1 MALLP
6 LRGGHYHGR
15 SMTGQVPIGPISG
28 FPEWLPELRIAEQRL
43 TAQIREQYELFGFAP
58 ISTPAVERMDVLLAK
73 GGIQRQIYT
82 LGRAAEDA
90 DETSLGLH
98 FDLTV
103 PLARYVAQ
111 HGDQLT
117 FPFRRYQI
125 QRVWR
130 GERAQ
135 RGRFREFTQCD
146 ADIVGSGS
154 LDLVHDA
161 ELAVLINAVFD
172 RLGIG
177 DFVVRISNR
186 KILVNLCAAHDL
198 DARRTAEA
206 LRIVDKGGIGQP
218 EATARALEDCGF
230 GAELAGAV
238 ADLLVSEDL
247 DEAAEVL
254 AKAGAAAEGIAE
266 LRTVVDACAQLGMP
280 AGRLACDLAIA
291 RGLDYYT
298 GTVYETFVRGN
309 EGWGSVCSGGRYD
322 DLASYFT
329 TRRHPGVGISIG
341 LTRLFDLLV
350 QSGRAQAGAS
360 TPARVLVTMLD
371 RDRFFARYLDLARAL
386 REAGIPTD
394 VYLQPDALRD
404 QLAYAA
410 AKGFDYAVIAGQ
422 REFDAGTVALRDLRT
437 RAQEQ
442 VPIASLPARVG

>member
-1 MALLP
+1 
-6 LRGGHYHGR
+6 
-15 SMTGQVPIGPISG
+15 MTETVPVGPISG

-43 TAQIREQYELFGFAP
+43 IGVIREQYELFGFAP

-82 LGRAAEDA
+82 LGRAAEDT
-90 DETSLGLH
+90 DETALGLH

-125 QRVWR
+125 QKVWR

-135 RGRFREFTQCD
+135 RGRFREFYQCD

-154 LDLVHDA
+154 LDPVYDA
-161 ELAVLINAVFD
+161 ELAVLINAVFA
-172 RLGIG
+172 RLGVG
-177 DFVVRISNR
+177 DFVVHISNR
-186 KILVNLCAAHDL
+186 KILQALCAAHGL
-198 DARRTAEA
+198 DAGRTAEA

-218 EATARALEDCGF
+218 EATARALADNGF

-238 ADLLVSEDL
+238 ADLLAGENL

-254 AKAGAAAEGIAE
+254 TKAGAATDGITE
-266 LRTVVDACAQLGMP
+266 LRAVVDACTQLGMP
-280 AGRLACDLAIA
+280 AHRLICDLAIA

-298 GTVYETFVRGN
+298 GTVYETFVRGH
-309 EGWGSVCSGGRYD
+309 ERWGSVCSGGRYD
-322 DLASYFT
+322 DLASFFT
-329 TRRHPGVGISIG
+329 KRTHPGVGISIG
-341 LTRLFDLLV
+341 LTRLLDLLV
-350 QSGRAQAGAS
+350 QSGHVHAEAS

-371 RDRFFARYLDLARAL
+371 RERFFARYLDLARQL
-386 REAGIPTD
+386 REAGVPTD

-410 AKGFDYAVIAGQ
+410 AKGFAYAIIAGE
-422 REFDAGTVALRDLRT
+422 REFTTGTVALRNLRT

-442 VPIASLPARVG
+442 VPIESLPQRVLAG

>member
-1 MALLP
+1 MA
-6 LRGGHYHGR
+6 
-15 SMTGQVPIGPISG
+15 GQISIGPISG

-43 TAQIREQYELFGFAP
+43 AATIREQYELFGFAP
-58 ISTPAVERMDVLLAK
+58 IATPAVERMDVLLAK
-73 GGIQRQIYT
+73 GGIPRQIYT
-82 LGRAAEDA
+82 LGRAAEDT

-103 PLARYVAQ
+103 PLARYIAQ

-125 QRVWR
+125 QSVWR

-161 ELAVLINAVFD
+161 ELAVLINAVFE
-172 RLGIG
+172 RLGVG

-186 KILVNLCAAHDL
+186 KILASLCAAHGL
-198 DARRTAEA
+198 DAGQTAEA
-206 LRIVDKGGIGQP
+206 LRIIDKGGIGQP
-218 EATARALEDCGF
+218 EATGRALADSGF
-230 GAELAGAV
+230 GTDLAGEV
-238 ADLLVSEDL
+238 ADLLACQGL
-247 DEAAEVL
+247 DEAAGVL
-254 AKAGAAAEGIAE
+254 AKAGAATEGIDQLSA
-266 LRTVVDACAQLGMP
+266 VVDASAKLGMP
-280 AGRLACDLAIA
+280 ADRLVCDLAIA

-309 EGWGSVCSGGRYD
+309 ESWGSVCSGGRYD

-329 TRRHPGVGISIG
+329 KRAHPGVGISIG
-341 LTRLFDLLV
+341 LTRLLDLLV
-350 QSGRAQAGAS
+350 QSGRVQAGAS

-394 VYLQPDALRD
+394 LYLQPDALRD

-410 AKGFDYAVIAGQ
+410 AKGFAYAVIAGQ
-422 REFDAGTVALRDLRT
+422 REFDAGMVALRDLRT

-442 VPIASLPARVG
+442 VPIDSLPARVG

>member
-1 MALLP
+1 MAE
-6 LRGGHYHGR
+6 
-15 SMTGQVPIGPISG
+15 QVSVGPISG
-28 FPEWLPELRIAEQRL
+28 FPEWLPELRLAEQRL
-43 TAQIREQYELFGFAP
+43 IGAIREQYELFGFAP
-58 ISTPAVERMDVLLAK
+58 IATPAVERMEVLLAK

-90 DETSLGLH
+90 DETALGLH

-111 HGDQLT
+111 HGEQLV

-125 QRVWR
+125 QKVWR

-135 RGRFREFTQCD
+135 RGRFREFYQCD

-161 ELAVLINAVFD
+161 EMAVLVNAVFD
-172 RLGIG
+172 RLGVG

-186 KILVNLCAAHDL
+186 KILTSLCAAHGL
-198 DARRTAEA
+198 EPARTAEA
-206 LRIVDKGGIGQP
+206 QRIVDKGGIGQP
-218 EATARALEDCGF
+218 EATARALADAGF
-230 GAELAGAV
+230 GAELAGTI
-238 ADLLVSEDL
+238 ADLLACADL
-247 DEAAEVL
+247 DDAAAVL
-254 AKAGAAAEGIAE
+254 AKAGAATEGVSE
-266 LRTVVDACAQLGMP
+266 LRTVVDACAELGMP
-280 AGRLACDLAIA
+280 PHRLVCDLGIA

-298 GTVYETFVRGN
+298 GTVYETFVCGN

-322 DLASYFT
+322 DLASFFT
-329 TRRHPGVGISIG
+329 KREHPGVGISIG
-341 LTRLFDLLV
+341 LTRLLDLLV
-350 QSGRAQAGAS
+350 QSGRVQAEAS

-371 RDRFFARYLDLARAL
+371 RERFFPRYLDLARAL
-386 REAGIPTD
+386 REAGVPTD

-410 AKGFDYAVIAGQ
+410 AKGFAYAVIAGE
-422 REFDAGTVALRDLRT
+422 REFAAGTVALRDLRT

-442 VPIASLPARVG
+442 VPIEDLPTRVG

>member
-1 MALLP
+1 MAEQI
-6 LRGGHYHGR
+6 
-15 SMTGQVPIGPISG
+15 SVGPISG
-28 FPEWLPELRIAEQRL
+28 FPEGLPELRIVEQRL
-43 TAQIREQYELFGFAP
+43 LTQIAEQFELFGFAP
-58 ISTPAVERMDVLLAK
+58 ISTPAVERMEVLLAK

-82 LGRAAEDA
+82 LGRAAEDT
-90 DETSLGLH
+90 DETALGLH

-111 HGDQLT
+111 HGERLV

-125 QRVWR
+125 QKVWR

-161 ELAVLINAVFD
+161 ELACVINAVFD
-172 RLGIG
+172 RLEIG

-186 KILVNLCAAHDL
+186 KILAALCAAHGL
-198 DARRTAEA
+198 DSARTAEA
-206 LRIVDKGGIGQP
+206 VRIVDKGGIGQP
-218 EATARALEDCGF
+218 EVTARALTDAGF

-238 ADLLVSEDL
+238 ADLLACVDL

-254 AKAGAAAEGIAE
+254 SKAGAATDGVTE
-266 LRTVVDACAQLGMP
+266 LSAVVTHALQLGMP
-280 AGRLACDLAIA
+280 PDRLVCDLGIA

-298 GTVYETFVRGN
+298 GTVYETFVIGH

-322 DLASYFT
+322 DLASFFT
-329 TRRHPGVGISIG
+329 KRAHPGVGISIG
-341 LTRLFDLLV
+341 LTRLLDLLV
-350 QSGRAQAGAS
+350 QSGRVRAEAS

-371 RDRFFARYLDLARAL
+371 RERFFARYLDLARAL

-410 AKGFDYAVIAGQ
+410 AKGFAYAVIAGE
-422 REFDAGTVALRDLRT
+422 RELDAGMVALRDLRT
-437 RAQEQ
+437 RTQEQ
-442 VPIASLPARVG
+442 VAIEALAQTVSA

>member
-1 MALLP
+1 MA
-6 LRGGHYHGR
+6 
-15 SMTGQVPIGPISG
+15 GQILIGPISG
-28 FPEWLPELRIAEQRL
+28 FPEWSPELRIAEQRL
-43 TAQIREQYELFGFAP
+43 AGEIREQYELFGFAP

-82 LGRAAEDA
+82 LGRAAEDT

-125 QRVWR
+125 QKVWR

-154 LDLVHDA
+154 LDLMYDA
-161 ELAVLINAVFD
+161 ELAVLINAVFE
-172 RLGIG
+172 RLGVG
-177 DFVVRISNR
+177 DFAVRISNR
-186 KILVNLCAAHDL
+186 KILTGLCAAHGL
-198 DARRTAEA
+198 DAGQTAEA

-218 EATARALEDCGF
+218 EVTARALSSGGF
-230 GAELAGAV
+230 SAELAGAV
-238 ADLLVSEDL
+238 ADLLACEDL

-254 AKAGAAAEGIAE
+254 TKAGAATTGITE
-266 LRTVVDACAQLGMP
+266 LSAVVDACAKLGMP
-280 AGRLACDLAIA
+280 PGRLVCDLAIA

-322 DLASYFT
+322 DLAGYFT
-329 TRRHPGVGISIG
+329 KRAHPGVGVSIG

-350 QSGRAQAGAS
+350 QSGRVQAGPS

-371 RDRFFARYLDLARAL
+371 RDRFFDQYLDLARAL

-410 AKGFDYAVIAGQ
+410 AKGFAYAVIAGA
-422 REFDAGTVALRDLRT
+422 RELDAGTVALRDLRT

-442 VPIASLPARVG
+442 VLIASLPARVG